1 MTSRRSL
8 PRFRVDET
16 VRIRTDLTDTEFE
29 GEHGIICGCSQDH
42 LGGYAYA
49 VCNPISGMCC
59 VFTESEL
66 VPEGSAVK
74 MTILGQTYGDSLP
87 TS

>member
-1 MTSRRSL
+1 M
-8 PRFRVDET
+8 
-16 VRIRTDLTDTEFE
+16 RIRTDLTDTEFE
-29 GEHGIICGCSQDH
+29 GGHCVVCGCSQDH

-49 VCNPISGMCC
+49 VCNPISGLCC

-66 VPEGSAVK
+66 LPEGAAGSLA
-74 MTILGQTYGDSLP
+74 ILGQMYGDSLP